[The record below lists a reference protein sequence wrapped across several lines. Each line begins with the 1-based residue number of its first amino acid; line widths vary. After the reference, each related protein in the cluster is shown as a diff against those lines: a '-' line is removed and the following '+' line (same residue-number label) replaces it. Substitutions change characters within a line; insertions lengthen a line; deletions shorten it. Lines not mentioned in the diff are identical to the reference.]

1 MTDGPRPS
9 ALSRMA
15 DDYAENARSQRA
27 AFART
32 YDAVLAAVD
41 AFEAEPTLRVVD
53 LGAADGVNSHE
64 LITAIAARRKGRP
77 LHYALVDLPTNVW
90 TVAAD
95 SLDADRLAV
104 VPDAHTPTDLVTD
117 VGTGPH
123 LGSAGHHLQAALE
136 AAARTPSPTTI
147 VSLAGIPL
155 QLGPSLPPGT
165 VHVAVSGTAM
175 HWVSDSGD
183 LAATG
188 SLFPGYPNHTD
199 AGERDAWAAA
209 AAHDWRRILACRAD
223 ELAPGGVLATVMPAS
238 ARSWPLMDGCYR
250 EISTDID
257 ALVTRWCAD
266 GRISDDTRR
275 ALTVPTW
282 MRTLAELQAPFGEVG
297 GTFGG
302 LRLEQLEL
310 FHLDNPYWDEDPELF
325 AARYVHSVAAWGG
338 PLLARA
344 FARSD
349 AARADALV
357 EEFLAELARQ
367 VARDPARYR
376 WDYTEALIVCRKVG
390 DTGVT

>member
-41 AFEAEPTLRVVD
+41 AFDAEPTLRVVD

-64 LITAIAARRKGRP
+64 LITAIAARRNGRR

-104 VPDAHTPTDLVTD
+104 VPDAHTSTDFVTD

-123 LGSAGHHLQAALE
+123 LGSADHHLQAALE
-136 AAARTPSPTTI
+136 AAARTASPTI

-155 QLGPSLPPGT
+155 QLGPSLPPGS
-165 VHVAVSGTAM
+165 VHIAVSGTAM
-175 HWVSDSGD
+175 HWVSDSGS

-188 SLFPGYPNHTD
+188 SLFPGYPNHAD
-199 AGERDAWAAA
+199 AGEREAWAAA
-209 AAHDWRRILACRAD
+209 AARDWRRILACRAD

-257 ALVTRWCAD
+257 VLVTTWCAD

-282 MRTLAELQAPFGEVG
+282 MRTPEELQVPFGEVG
-297 GTFGG
+297 GTFCG

-349 AARADALV
+349 APRADALV
-357 EEFLAELARQ
+357 DEFLAELARQ

-376 WDYTEALIVCRKVG
+376 WDYTEALVVCRKVG
-390 DTGVT
+390 DAGVT

>member
-15 DDYAENARSQRA
+15 DDYAANARSQRA

-41 AFEAEPTLRVVD
+41 AFDDEPTLRVVD

-64 LITAIAARRKGRP
+64 LIATIAARRNGRR

-95 SLDADRLAV
+95 SLDGDRLVV
-104 VPDAHTPTDLVTD
+104 VPDADTPAEWVHD

-123 LGSAGHHLQAALE
+123 LATAENHLKAALE
-136 AAARTPSPTTI
+136 TAARTPSPPTI
-147 VSLAGIPL
+147 ISLAGIPL
-155 QLGPSLPPGT
+155 QLSPSLPPGT

-175 HWVSDSGD
+175 HWITDSGG
-183 LAATG
+183 LAVTG
-188 SLFPGYPNHTD
+188 SLFPGKPHHAD
-199 AGERDAWAAA
+199 ADERAAWAAA
-209 AAHDWRRILACRAD
+209 AARDWRRILSCRAD
-223 ELAPGGVLATVMPAS
+223 ELAPGGVLVIVMPAS
-238 ARSWPLMDGCYR
+238 TRPWPLMDGCYR
-250 EISTDID
+250 EIATVID
-257 ALVTRWCAD
+257 DLVTRWRTE
-266 GRISDDTRR
+266 GRITADTHD
-275 ALTVPTW
+275 ALIVPTW
-282 MRTLAELQAPFGEVG
+282 ARTPEEIAAPFGTVG
-297 GTFGG
+297 GTCCG
-302 LRLEQLEL
+302 LRLEHLEL
-310 FHLDNPYWDEDPELF
+310 FHLDNPYWDEDPEVF
-325 AARYVHSVAAWGG
+325 GAAYVRSIAAWVG

-349 AARADALV
+349 EERADARV